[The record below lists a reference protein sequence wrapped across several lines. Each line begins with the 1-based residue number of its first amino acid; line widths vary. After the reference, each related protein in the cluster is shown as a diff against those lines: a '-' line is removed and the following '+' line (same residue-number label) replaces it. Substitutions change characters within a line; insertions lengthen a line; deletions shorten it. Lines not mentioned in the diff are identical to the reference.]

1 MKIIFTLLLSVS
13 LVSAFSQTIAGFE
26 NFELQRGEYLNN
38 AAPQAG
44 FESGSIVLPNTYNEE
59 FDFWSGFA
67 ITADTNVTT
76 PGFTNQY
83 SAYPGEGALGTT
95 AYAMG
100 YIYEPLIINLKG
112 KAFGKP
118 MIGMYVTNSTYAYLS
133 MRDGDS
139 FAKKFGGETGKDPDY
154 YFLTIKKYSGG
165 AISDDSI
172 NVYLADYRFTDASK
186 DYIVKDWKYVD
197 LTVLGEVDSLILS
210 LTSSDVGAFGMNTP
224 SYVAIDEVST
234 DNLLSASG
242 LYNAG
247 QQISYGP
254 NPASD
259 VLYINAPQ
267 KGECSI
273 ANIQGAIL
281 WTRTLEEGFH
291 EVGLSQYPQG
301 LYFISWNGHISGKF
315 CID

>member
-1 MKIIFTLLLSVS
+1 MKILFTLLFSVCMLS
-13 LVSAFSQTIAGFE
+13 AYSQTNAGFE
-26 NFELQRGEYLNN
+26 NFELKPGEYLNN
-38 AAPQAG
+38 ASPLKG
-44 FESGSIVLPNTYNEE
+44 FESGSIVLPNVYNEE

-67 ITADTNVTT
+67 ISADTNVTT
-76 PGFTNQY
+76 PGFSNQY
-83 SAYPGEGALGTT
+83 SAYPGQGAVGTT

-100 YIYEPLIINLKG
+100 YIYEPLIINLKEG
-112 KAFGKP
+112 AFGKP

-165 AISDDSI
+165 VISDDSI
-172 NVYLADYRFTDASK
+172 NVYLADYRFADASK

-210 LTSSDVGAFGMNTP
+210 LTSSDVGVFGMNTP

-242 LYNAG
+242 LFTTG
-247 QQISYGP
+247 RQISYGP

-259 VLYINAPQ
+259 VLYVNAPE
-267 KGECSI
+267 KGEFSI
-273 ANIQGAIL
+273 VSIQGAVL

-301 LYFISWNGHISGKF
+301 LYFISWNGQINGKF
-315 CID
+315 CKD